1 MEPKVHEIKKVSFI
15 ESLIILLLLLSTL
28 GYLII
33 FQKLSPHVPI
43 LFVFMLLLFYGKIK
57 GFSWEEIQDGII
69 SGISSG
75 IIPIIIFI
83 LIGVL
88 VSTWIMA
95 GTIPTIMV
103 YGFKVISVKFFLPT
117 VFIVCSLVG
126 VTVGSSFTTISTMGI
141 AFLGIGHILGF
152 NNAITAGAIVS
163 GAFLGNNISP
173 LSDTTNLAA
182 SIGEVNLFTH
192 ITNIMWTA
200 IPGFIISIIGYTLIG
215 TPKNSP
221 KLNGL
226 EEMINALNSNFNIS
240 IISLLPLIFLFLF
253 AWKKVPAIPTLLFG
267 ATIAIILSIINNPS
281 LNIQKISNTIMNGY
295 IAHTGN
301 KNLDNLLSRGGI
313 MSMLGSAC
321 LIILALALGGLLI
334 KFEIISTLI
343 DKIKDFVNSAPKL
356 IGITALSSIMINI
369 LVGEQYLSII
379 LPGKTFK
386 DSFGS
391 IGLSNKYLTRTLADA
406 GTAVNA
412 IIPWGVSGTFIMGT
426 LKVDTLSYL
435 PYAFFPLLCPIITII
450 LGLTLKYK
458 SNKV

>member
-1 MEPKVHEIKKVSFI
+1 MKLKTHKKNKVSFI
-15 ESLIILLLLLSTL
+15 ESLIILILLLAIL

-43 LFVFMLLLFYGKIK
+43 LLVFMLLLFYGKIK
-57 GFSWEEIQDGII
+57 GFTWDEIQDGIQD
-69 SGISSG
+69 GIKSG

-88 VSTWIMA
+88 VSTWIMS

-103 YGFKVISVKFFLPT
+103 YGFKIISVKFFLPT
-117 VFIVCSLVG
+117 VFIVCSLIG
-126 VTVGSSFTTISTMGI
+126 ITVGSSFTTISTMGI

-152 NNAITAGAIVS
+152 NSAMTAGAIVS

-182 SIGEVNLFTH
+182 GIGEIDLFTH
-192 ITNIMWTA
+192 ILNVMWTV
-200 IPGFIISIIGYTLIG
+200 IPAFIISIFGYILLG
-215 TPKNSP
+215 TPHLSSNLNS
-221 KLNGL
+221 LN
-226 EEMINALNSNFNIS
+226 EMINHLNNGFNIS
-240 IISLLPLIFLFLF
+240 FISLLPLAFLFVF
-253 AWKKVPAIPTLLFG
+253 AWKKIPAIPTLLVG
-267 ATIAIILSIINNPS
+267 STVAIILSIINNPNLS
-281 LNIQKISNTIMNGY
+281 IQKISTTVMNGY
-295 IAHTGN
+295 VANTGD
-301 KNLDNLLSRGGI
+301 KSLDNLLSRGGI

-343 DKIKDFVNSAPKL
+343 DKIKDFVNSAFKL
-356 IGITALSSIMINI
+356 IGLTALSSIMINI

-386 DSFGS
+386 NSFDSL
-391 IGLSNKYLTRTLADA
+391 GLPKKYLTRTLADA

-412 IIPWGVSGTFIMGT
+412 IIPWGVSGTFIMGA
-426 LKVDTLSYL
+426 LKVNTLEYL
-435 PYAFFPLLCPIITII
+435 PYAFFPLLCPIITIL
-450 LGLTLKYK
+450 LGLTLK
-458 SNKV
+458 NKVNKI